1 MVKLTIENMKSIDKV
16 DEIMLET
23 EVINQ
28 GALNLYESF
37 GFLRTKRLYRYY
49 LNTHDAYIDFTI
61 RGEITN
67 KNCLFATA

>member
-1 MVKLTIENMKSIDKV
+1 MLDRSKVSQTKISSNLVKLTIENMKSIDKV

-49 LNTHDAYIDFTI
+49 LNT
-61 RGEITN
+61 R
-67 KNCLFATA
+67 CL